1 MLDQMD
7 NLTAQ
12 KLAEHHHYPF
22 AQNIYQNIF
31 KAFSFFPLNLND
43 IDRSGP
49 GKTISCIALSSL
61 VCLENKENTIFKLF
75 RNTLG
80 YMEKQ
85 AASFYPQNISVETF
99 LGCALYFYHP
109 SQLKNMLTTLDVS
122 LFFNSQQIYEYE
134 IKKKTILIF
143 AV

>member
-31 KAFSFFPLNLND
+31 KAFSYFPLNLDAVGRN
-43 IDRSGP
+43 GP
-49 GKTISCIALSSL
+49 GKTISCIALSAL
-61 VCLENKENTIFKLF
+61 VCLENKENSIFKLF
-75 RNTLG
+75 KNTLA
-80 YMEKQ
+80 YMEEH
-85 AASFYPQNISVETF
+85 AAEFYPQNLSVETF
-99 LGCALYFYHP
+99 LGCVLYFYHP
-109 SQLKNMLTTLDVS
+109 SQLRNTLNTLDVS